1 MADSIGEL
9 TEAQQAAIDNR
20 ALRQQALTTQV
31 VRRFL
36 GLDVTSLRTAIDSM
50 PKRDARAV
58 KQGLVRAVELLEQY
72 GAVPHDTEISVY
84 EESTDVR
91 SADAA
96 EPVSDTDD
104 SHALDDFT
112 FGESDEPTGD
122 DLSGEPQ
129 LELGKRGISW
139 AQRLLGERIDPEQT
153 SISEL
158 TDIILTKA
166 NNPAVTKTRSG
177 KIITAR
183 SRVMRRLAGQDQNE
197 IAEADGTTRGA
208 VSQWFVHTILKP
220 IENPPHQDD
229 TDESEVS
236 GSDEDDTPA
245 SDVEAIVGEVF
256 KDDEEE
262 TAEEAEQQ
270 PEPRGERS
278 LEEEK
283 EHVQIARIYADLCE
297 FDSALAAS
305 FEAMVDPTNRGRMQ
319 ENKHM
324 AVEMILKKMKD
335 IAGDLVTASA
345 VLDDKERIR
354 VQRLLGYSI
363 GFGSVVSVEPSPIPL
378 SEQLSKVNNPTEYR
392 VIEMSLYSGLR
403 KLAAEL
409 QRRLERGG
417 STMERGGPSPLQVA
431 FTAEG
436 APRLV

>member
-1 MADSIGEL
+1 MAESIGEL

-36 GLDVTSLRTAIDSM
+36 GLDAASLRTAIDSM

-58 KQGLVRAVELLEQY
+58 KHSLVQAVKLLEQY
-72 GAVPHDTEISVY
+72 GAVPHDTEISVD
-84 EESTDVR
+84 EESTDV
-91 SADAA
+91 SGTDAA
-96 EPVSDTDD
+96 EPVSDAD
-104 SHALDDFT
+104 SHALDDFA
-112 FGESDEPTGD
+112 FGEPDEPTGD
-122 DLSGEPQ
+122 DLSNEPQ
-129 LELGKRGISW
+129 LELGKKGISW
-139 AQRLLGERIDPEQT
+139 AQRLLGERVDPEQT
-153 SISEL
+153 SINEL
-158 TDIILTKA
+158 ADIILARA
-166 NNPAVTKTRSG
+166 NNPAVTKTRGG

-208 VSQWFVHTILKP
+208 VSQWFIHTILKP
-220 IENPPHQDD
+220 IENPLAQDD
-229 TDESEVS
+229 TDESELS
-236 GSDEDDTPA
+236 GSDESDTPA
-245 SDVEAIVGEVF
+245 PDLETIVSEVF

-262 TAEEAEQQ
+262 TATEAEEQ
-270 PEPRGERS
+270 PREERS

-305 FEAMVDPTNRGRMQ
+305 FEAMIDPTNRGRMQ

-324 AVEMILKKMKD
+324 AVEMILKKMRD

-363 GFGSVVSVEPSPIPL
+363 GFGSVVSVEPDPIPL

-417 STMERGGPSPLQVA
+417 PSPLQVA